1 AGMTEPDSIGGM
13 EDPIWFREGPNGKK
27 KCPIQLALISKWY
40 ERNQLLPSVEL
51 SADEGKRWSSI
62 VSLRHS
68 NEPAFPFRSFYD
80 NQSSGMGSIE
90 IAREIVSNITSENDR
105 LESQMETIWQH
116 LKDEERVFR
125 KRSIGESDGDDCGA
139 VGRGEESDKEV
150 EADGEETSEV
160 FYPRFFC
167 NQAFRLVAREEST
180 ALHEMNRVCA

>member
-90 IAREIVSNITSENDR
+90 IAREIASNARSEVDR
-105 LESQMETIWQH
+105 LENQI
-116 LKDEERVFR
+116 
-125 KRSIGESDGDDCGA
+125 RS
-139 VGRGEESDKEV
+139 VVRQLGEEESVLEKLREMEKILDPDSILTSDEQNSE
-150 EADGEETSEV
+150 EADEGSHRTVSKQLSA
-160 FYPRFFC
+160 
-167 NQAFRLVAREEST
+167 N
-180 ALHEMNRVCA
+180 